1 MNPQI
6 LQALQKLQA
15 TSFKNGDVIYEE
27 GAMPDNTMYFLLAG
41 EIGFYKK
48 RADTER
54 EINRQ
59 QPGTFFGE
67 MALVQERPRLATARV
82 LSKEAKMIVMNR
94 EILLK
99 LSGSAPQF
107 LFHLLRHSVSRL
119 LAGEDKLQRVREEVE
134 KEKQAR
140 GF

>member
-15 TSFKNGDVIYEE
+15 TTFKNGDVIYEE
-27 GAMPDNTMYFLLAG
+27 GAMPDNTMYFLLGG
-41 EIGFYKK
+41 EIGFYK
-48 RADTER
+48 RRGDTER

-134 KEKQAR
+134 KERQAR